1 MLSPMR
7 TTILLDE
14 PLAAASRRAGKTGR
28 TLTAVG
34 LRWRHP
40 LTGGGV
46 P

>member
-1 MLSPMR
+1 MLSQMR

-14 PLAAASRRAGKTGR
+14 PLAPAGRRAGETGR
-28 TLTAVG
+28 ALTAVG

-40 LTGGGV
+40 LAGGGV